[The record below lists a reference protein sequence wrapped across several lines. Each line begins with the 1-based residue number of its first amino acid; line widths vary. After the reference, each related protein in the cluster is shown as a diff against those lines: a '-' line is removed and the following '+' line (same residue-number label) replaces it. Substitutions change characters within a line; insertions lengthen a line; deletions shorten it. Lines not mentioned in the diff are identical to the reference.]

1 MEGCWL
7 VAAPG
12 RACCGCWLVAALGTG
27 ACLLGAAPRD
37 GCCWLGRGACVLLR
51 DVPVT
56 AERGAAFLARSARSM
71 SAALS
76 RRSLCA
82 QRPGAPRFVRVRG
95 VAPAPR
101 DLPERAASRIRALL
115 RLDPP
120 SRGGVAALRERI
132 IKTPRGRAAAGAA
145 RTGPVAPFHHRGLR
159 FAPPLQLN
167 ASRKPWARSS
177 RPSPPPR
184 RSPSRECPARST
196 TATGRRRRAAS
207 RRRARRRAQ
216 Q

>member
-76 RRSLCA
+76 RRSLC
-82 QRPGAPRFVRVRG
+82 QRPPGGASFRSRRRRG
-95 VAPAPR
+95 SSPTRPPGEGCVADPS
-101 DLPERAASRIRALL
+101 LAST
-115 RLDPP
+115 PSST
-120 SRGGVAALRERI
+120 SRGGR
-132 IKTPRGRAAAGAA
+132 GAA
-145 RTGPVAPFHHRGLR
+145 REDNQNAVCPRG
-159 FAPPLQLN
+159 
-167 ASRKPWARSS
+167 SRGCANRADRAVSS
-177 RPSPPPR
+177 PR
-184 RSPSRECPARST
+184 AACA
-196 TATGRRRRAAS
+196 AAS
-207 RRRARRRAQ
+207 RRPQPNAIAEKRDGC
-216 Q
+216 

>member
-76 RRSLCA
+76 RRSLC
-82 QRPGAPRFVRVRG
+82 P
-95 VAPAPR
+95 APAGGR
-101 DLPERAASRIRALL
+101 LVSFASEAWFE
-115 RLDPP
+115 PHET
-120 SRGGVAALRERI
+120 SR
-132 IKTPRGRAAAGAA
+132 
-145 RTGPVAPFHHRGLR
+145 RGLR
-159 FAPPLQLN
+159 RGSEPCFDRPPLHIERLASHAAPRNQN
-167 ASRKPWARSS
+167 AV
-177 RPSPPPR
+177 
-184 RSPSRECPARST
+184 
-196 TATGRRRRAAS
+196 
-207 RRRARRRAQ
+207 
-216 Q
+216 